1 MEKSKIRTRKNKT
14 SRTKENTKN
23 NKVKKVE
30 GSNVKAKLEDE
41 RLIKALEKES
51 EYINSTKMNEK
62 MINEFYKFHK
72 RKIKR
77 GDFYSLLLCGL
88 VLIMI
93 GINFLLEGEDYFFGL
108 IINIIINVFLIALG
122 IYLWVYAFK
131 YQKYDKK
138 ESKKIY
144 DDDISTYVNNYY
156 FNDERVVV
164 KNKMGTTERPYD
176 CLEAVYEAK
185 ECYYILLKKNS
196 GYIVKKDSFVK
207 GEEKDFH
214 KFIKEKTGKS
224 YKKRCHRR
232 K

>member
-1 MEKSKIRTRKNKT
+1 MEKSKIKTRKSKT

-88 VLIMI
+88 VLIII
-93 GINFLLEGEDYFFGL
+93 GINFLLEGKDYFL
-108 IINIIINVFLIALG
+108 I
-122 IYLWVYAFK
+122 
-131 YQKYDKK
+131 
-138 ESKKIY
+138 
-144 DDDISTYVNNYY
+144 
-156 FNDERVVV
+156 
-164 KNKMGTTERPYD
+164 
-176 CLEAVYEAK
+176 
-185 ECYYILLKKNS
+185 
-196 GYIVKKDSFVK
+196 
-207 GEEKDFH
+207 
-214 KFIKEKTGKS
+214 KTGDNKDQAIRS
-224 YKKRCHRR
+224 VEEQDGTPYCIVLSDGGKTIRIFEFEWAGSNATAYYDFTGQATK
-232 K
+232 